1 LIQRNLTIGRVKQ
14 KLLQQAHRQ
23 GERKFHFII
32 SLSDELR
39 KNLKDSDRPKLIS
52 SFQHCDDCH
61 NSMSALIPISTF
73 FIGCHGLLALGLS
86 YQVVMERTRTR
97 IWHGADTGDIA
108 SQPDY
113 LKQPNA
119 WAALIEK
126 LTQQTIATKESDNG
140 VLQRTIRA
148 HGNFIEYV
156 PLGLLFLV
164 ALEFMQALTGFLWLL
179 GATLLVSRIFHAWGV
194 IETYGPSPKRAIGF
208 FGTWLVYIMGSAA
221 CLYYS
226 LKSF

>member
-1 LIQRNLTIGRVKQ
+1 
-14 KLLQQAHRQ
+14 
-23 GERKFHFII
+23 
-32 SLSDELR
+32 
-39 KNLKDSDRPKLIS
+39 
-52 SFQHCDDCH
+52 
-61 NSMSALIPISTF
+61 MSALIPISTF

-97 IWHGADTGDIA
+97 IWHGANSGDVA

-113 LKQPNA
+113 LKQPNG
-119 WAALIEK
+119 WATLIEK
-126 LTQQTIATKESDNG
+126 LTQQIVVTKESNDG

-148 HGNFIEYV
+148 HGNFTEYV

-164 ALEFMQALTGFLWLL
+164 ALEFMQAPTGLLWLL
-179 GATLLVSRIFHAWGV
+179 GAILLGSRIFHAWGV

-208 FGTWLVYIMGSAA
+208 FGTWFVYILGSAA

-226 LKSF
+226 LQSF

>member
-1 LIQRNLTIGRVKQ
+1 
-14 KLLQQAHRQ
+14 
-23 GERKFHFII
+23 
-32 SLSDELR
+32 
-39 KNLKDSDRPKLIS
+39 
-52 SFQHCDDCH
+52 
-61 NSMSALIPISTF
+61 MSILIPISTF

-97 IWHGADTGDIA
+97 IWHGTNGGDIA

-126 LTQQTIATKESDNG
+126 RTQQIVVTKESDNG

-164 ALEFMQALTGFLWLL
+164 ALEFMQASTGLLWFLE
-179 GATLLVSRIFHAWGV
+179 ATLIVSRIFHAWGV

-208 FGTWLVYIMGSAA
+208 FGTWLVYIVGNAA

>member
-1 LIQRNLTIGRVKQ
+1 M
-14 KLLQQAHRQ
+14 
-23 GERKFHFII
+23 
-32 SLSDELR
+32 
-39 KNLKDSDRPKLIS
+39 P
-52 SFQHCDDCH
+52 
-61 NSMSALIPISTF
+61 ALIPISTF

-97 IWHGADTGDIA
+97 IWHGANTGDIA
-108 SQPDY
+108 SQSDY

-126 LTQQTIATKESDNG
+126 LTQQIVVTKESDDG

-164 ALEFMQALTGFLWLL
+164 ALEFMQAFTGLLWLL

-208 FGTWLVYIMGSAA
+208 FGTWFVYMIGSAA

-226 LKSF
+226 LQSF

>member
-1 LIQRNLTIGRVKQ
+1 
-14 KLLQQAHRQ
+14 
-23 GERKFHFII
+23 
-32 SLSDELR
+32 
-39 KNLKDSDRPKLIS
+39 
-52 SFQHCDDCH
+52 
-61 NSMSALIPISTF
+61 MSALIPISTF

-97 IWHGADTGDIA
+97 IWHEANTGDVA

-119 WAALIEK
+119 WAAFIEK
-126 LTQQTIATKESDNG
+126 LTQQIVVTKESDDG

-148 HGNFIEYV
+148 YGNFIEYV

-164 ALEFMQALTGFLWLL
+164 ALEFMQASTALLWLL
-179 GATLLVSRIFHAWGV
+179 GTTLIVSRIFHAWGV

-208 FGTWLVYIMGSAA
+208 LGTWLVYILGSAA

-226 LKSF
+226 FQSF

>member
-1 LIQRNLTIGRVKQ
+1 
-14 KLLQQAHRQ
+14 
-23 GERKFHFII
+23 
-32 SLSDELR
+32 
-39 KNLKDSDRPKLIS
+39 
-52 SFQHCDDCH
+52 
-61 NSMSALIPISTF
+61 MSALIPISTL

-86 YQVVMERTRTR
+86 YQVVIERTRTR
-97 IWHGADTGDIA
+97 VWHGSNTGDVA

-126 LTQQTIATKESDNG
+126 LTQQTIKTKESDDG

-164 ALEFMQALTGFLWLL
+164 ALEFMQASAAMLWLL
-179 GATLLVSRIFHAWGV
+179 GATLLVSRICHAWGV

-208 FGTWLVYIMGSAA
+208 FGTWFVYILGSAA

-226 LKSF
+226 LQSF

>member
-1 LIQRNLTIGRVKQ
+1 
-14 KLLQQAHRQ
+14 
-23 GERKFHFII
+23 
-32 SLSDELR
+32 
-39 KNLKDSDRPKLIS
+39 
-52 SFQHCDDCH
+52 
-61 NSMSALIPISTF
+61 MSVLIPISTF

-97 IWHGADTGDIA
+97 IWHGESTGDVT

-113 LKQPNA
+113 LKQPNT
-119 WAALIEK
+119 WAAFVEK

-164 ALEFMQALTGFLWLL
+164 TLEFMQASTVLLWAL
-179 GATLLVSRIFHAWGV
+179 GATLIASRIFHAWGV

-226 LKSF
+226 LQSF

>member
-1 LIQRNLTIGRVKQ
+1 M
-14 KLLQQAHRQ
+14 
-23 GERKFHFII
+23 
-32 SLSDELR
+32 
-39 KNLKDSDRPKLIS
+39 P
-52 SFQHCDDCH
+52 
-61 NSMSALIPISTF
+61 ALIPISTF
-73 FIGCHGLLALGLS
+73 FIGRHGLLALGLS
-86 YQVVMERTRTR
+86 YQVVVERTRTR
-97 IWHGADTGDIA
+97 IWHGANTGDVA

-126 LTQQTIATKESDNG
+126 LTQQTIATKESDDG

-164 ALEFMQALTGFLWLL
+164 ALEFMQASTGLLWLL

-208 FGTWLVYIMGSAA
+208 FGTCLVYILGSAA

-226 LKSF
+226 LRSF